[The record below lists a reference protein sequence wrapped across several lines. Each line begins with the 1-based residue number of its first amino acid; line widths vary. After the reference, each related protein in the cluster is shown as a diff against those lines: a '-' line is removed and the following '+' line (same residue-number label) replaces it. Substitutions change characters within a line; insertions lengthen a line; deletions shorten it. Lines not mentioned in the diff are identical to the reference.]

1 MYSIINRTS
10 RSIFSR
16 AQHLGGNPMKTCS
29 ITKNLAHQN
38 RATRNYHQ
46 SYTIRE
52 SVKVTFIDHL
62 GEETIVEA
70 EIGKH
75 MLDVA
80 QDNNIELEGA
90 CGGGT

>member
-1 MYSIINRTS
+1 
-10 RSIFSR
+10 
-16 AQHLGGNPMKTCS
+16 MKTCS